1 MKNKFSTLRSTMSHS
16 AQMKA
21 YTKAQAML
29 TEMPLHS
36 QQPETVEQGS
46 LDSFTEVEVKITNLT
61 SIC

>member
-1 MKNKFSTLRSTMSHS
+1 MSHS